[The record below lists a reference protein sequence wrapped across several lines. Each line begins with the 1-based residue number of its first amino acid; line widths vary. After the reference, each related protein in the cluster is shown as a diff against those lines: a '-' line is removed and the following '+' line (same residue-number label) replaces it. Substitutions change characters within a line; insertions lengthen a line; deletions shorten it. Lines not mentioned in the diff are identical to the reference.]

1 MKSDKKNIS
10 KRKKKEEPLILIDK
24 EPNREIDK
32 EYKIRSVDN
41 STRIISAI
49 SIITFLIGLTVFS
62 YGFSIIDGEL
72 GTTESKTFTISR
84 SLGKGNKP
92 GIIIFVTL
100 AFLYLLYLV
109 RLRGPQK
116 YLKTRYGLLIV
127 AYGLLLSLLWLT
139 PWYNE
144 SLHYG
149 LATIIFL
156 SILIYNIM
164 TYYLLYQNYQ
174 KNKKLFYF
182 LIGLN
187 IAVTIGLGVFAILH
201 SNLDKDLFA
210 SFELIFAFLF
220 GISILVLGFY

>member
-1 MKSDKKNIS
+1 MKSDKKKIS

>member
-10 KRKKKEEPLILIDK
+10 KRKKKEETLILIDK

-49 SIITFLIGLTVFS
+49 SVITFLIGLTVFS

>member
-10 KRKKKEEPLILIDK
+10 KRKKKEETLIFIDK
-24 EPNREIDK
+24 EPNREIEK

>member
-1 MKSDKKNIS
+1 MKSDKKKIS

-24 EPNREIDK
+24 EPNRELDK

-49 SIITFLIGLTVFS
+49 SVITFLIGLTVFS

>member
-49 SIITFLIGLTVFS
+49 SVITFLIGLTVFS